1 MACSHV
7 LAADF
12 GGGHISC
19 AIVELASAATVAD
32 TLIDTGIDSKA
43 GRDDILDAWAA
54 ALEQSM
60 HRADGVEL
68 AGVGF
73 AMPGP
78 FDYRCGTAR
87 FAGSDKYESL
97 RGVNIPAHLTPRLKT
112 PLEMRFIN
120 DASAFGIGETS
131 DASRLPDKAERVIA
145 VTLGTGFGSA
155 FLEAGVPQTSGSR
168 VPPQGSL
175 WHLPFGDGL
184 FDDYVSVRWLQASC
198 ASVRAERVRGVR
210 EIAAIARQDPACA
223 AFFQEYGANLG
234 IAIAEW
240 IGRFAAQC
248 LVIGG
253 NIARAFDLFGDAL
266 QRVLERHGAAVPI
279 VLSENTA
286 AAAIRGA
293 ARLFE
298 DDFWRRVRPDLPSL

>member
-1 MACSHV
+1 MASSHV
-7 LAADF
+7 LAADV

-19 AIVELASAATVAD
+19 AIVELASGSTVAD
-32 TLIDTGIDSKA
+32 TLIDAGIDSKA

-54 ALEQSM
+54 ELNESM
-60 HRADGVEL
+60 RRAGGVEL

-78 FDYRCGTAR
+78 FDYRSGTAR
-87 FAGSDKYESL
+87 FAASDKYESL
-97 RGVNIPAHLTPRLKT
+97 RDVNIPEHLKPRLEI

-120 DASAFGIGETS
+120 DATAFGIGEAR

-155 FLEAGVPQTSGSR
+155 FLEAGVPQTTGSR

-175 WHLPFGDGL
+175 WHLPFGDSI
-184 FDDYVSVRWLQASC
+184 FDDYVSVRWLRASF
-198 ASVRAERVRGVR
+198 AAVRAEQVRGVR

-223 AFFQEYGANLG
+223 AFFQLYGANLG

-240 IGRFAAQC
+240 IGRFSAQC

-266 QRVLERHGAAVPI
+266 QRVLEQNDAAVPI
-279 VLSENTA
+279 VLSENTD

-298 DDFWRRVRPDLPSL
+298 DDFWKRVRPGLPSF